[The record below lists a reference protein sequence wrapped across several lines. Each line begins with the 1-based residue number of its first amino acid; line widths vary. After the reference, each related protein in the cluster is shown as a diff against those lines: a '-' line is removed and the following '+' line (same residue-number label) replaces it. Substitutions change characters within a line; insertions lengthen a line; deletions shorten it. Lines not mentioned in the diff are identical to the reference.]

1 MGKKHKNLYEQII
14 STESL
19 WSAYYRAIKGKKQ
32 SAGYLASRLDAGL
45 MISNLHRELSDGT
58 YRPGSAHRFLVY
70 EPKPRQIDA
79 LPFRDRVVQHALC
92 GVIEPIF
99 DKVFL
104 PTSYACRKG
113 KGTHKGVMA
122 VQATLRR
129 MGKVAPVWC
138 LKTDFEKYFHSI
150 PGEVLHREIRRK
162 ISCKRTL
169 RLIELYHCP
178 YTLGIKIG
186 WLSSQL
192 LANICGHIL
201 DRYLAHQVKAKHWY
215 RYMDDVVIF
224 AHTREYLDALQQ
236 ELTLFVYEQMG
247 MTWSKWSITP
257 VAAGVNFLGYR
268 VWPTHKLLR
277 RDSVKKAK
285 RKITKLKKLD
295 DPEPL
300 RCFLA
305 AWLGHARWA
314 NTHNLITHLEKEHE
328 MALRPSNQRADHRH
342 PAGQRDAAV

>member
-1 MGKKHKNLYEQII
+1 MAIIETYDRFFEYIYPIACNMSHK
-14 STESL
+14 
-19 WSAYYRAIKGKKQ
+19 
-32 SAGYLASRLDAGL
+32 
-45 MISNLHRELSDGT
+45 HRELKQQLQSAILLQ
-58 YRPGSAHRFLVY
+58 YRLFH
-70 EPKPRQIDA
+70 DA
-79 LPFRDRVVQHALC
+79 A
-92 GVIEPIF
+92 
-99 DKVFL
+99 
-104 PTSYACRKG
+104 
-113 KGTHKGVMA
+113 
-122 VQATLRR
+122 
-129 MGKVAPVWC
+129 
-138 LKTDFEKYFHSI
+138 KT
-150 PGEVLHREIRRK
+150 
-162 ISCKRTL
+162 SCKRTL

-224 AHTREYLDALQQ
+224 AHTREYLEALQQ

-257 VAAGVNFLGYR
+257 AAAGVNFLGYR
-268 VWPTHKLLR
+268 IWPTHKLLR

-285 RKITKLKKLD
+285 RKITRLKKLE

-305 AWLGHARWA
+305 AWLGHAKWA
-314 NTHNLITHLEKEHE
+314 NTYNLTKYLEIEHE
-328 MALRPSNQRADHRH
+328 MALRPNNQRANHRH
-342 PAGQRDAAV
+342 TAG